1 MTLPLALSGSVCVAP
16 SAPWLAWDVP
26 CGAVTVRFC
35 ALRARVCQHQLCHV
49 TPGLWC
55 VLGVAAPGVSQ
66 EDCPCSWCVPGV
78 TAPGVSRWRI
88 PAPGVSQGSCS
99 WWVPGGPSLPLE
111 CPRVPECGLSWSV
124 CPVTLRRSCVCSGGR
139 TGVSQTSLAGD
150 GVTFCSL
157 LLVLCLLCLAITD
170 RGVEVSS
177 IDSGFICF
185 SLPLYPSCFA
195 WLDRALW
202 LGVCVLRIAMSSWR
216 ICNDPLYP

>member
-1 MTLPLALSGSVCVAP
+1 MPASTLSRHPRPLVC
-16 SAPWLAWDVP
+16 
-26 CGAVTVRFC
+26 
-35 ALRARVCQHQLCHV
+35 
-49 TPGLWC
+49 PGGRCSWC
-55 VLGVAAPGVSQ
+55 VPGGLSLLLVCPGSRCSWCVPV
-66 EDCPCSWCVPGV
+66 EDPCSWCVPGV
-78 TAPGVSRWRI
+78 LFLV
-88 PAPGVSQGSCS
+88 GS
-99 WWVPGGPSLPLE
+99 GGPSLPLE